1 MPLLEDDPDRKS
13 RLLALTLAALVRDN
27 FGVSSFDAATGLSR
41 GAAGTSGNQAF
52 VLVDEQPERG
62 LGAALAWAS
71 KHDVGRLSLIAP
83 AATGLLA
90 RRAAQFALHVDVWH
104 RDDRRLIEAVAEP
117 FPPRVEVAP
126 EHRVFLPTIVESGAR
141 VSIEHGVL
149 AGEVRGLEVC
159 RAVTDP
165 HTGAHRLEVGVGEH
179 DREAFGLLHGDTP
192 TADSLRRIVR
202 IVDAHRAPGADPHP
216 LNRLGA
222 ERALRDRV
230 VDDPTLI
237 GLAALEPAEP
247 PVPRANLKDAV
258 PCVAIGRRADGRDAV
273 VVFSTGIDLDV
284 VPFAADA
291 RLAVGQSGRS
301 EVDLLIAVPER
312 DASPVTRR
320 LADLLI
326 ERAHVVGLRLP

>member
-1 MPLLEDDPDRKS
+1 MTGLADDPDRRS
-13 RLLALTLAALVRDN
+13 RLLALTLHALVRDH
-27 FGVSSFDAATGLSR
+27 FGVESFTSSTGFTR
-41 GAAGTSGNQAF
+41 GAAGATDHTAF

-71 KHDVGRLSLIAP
+71 RHQLRTLHVIAS
-83 AATGLLA
+83 AATGSLA
-90 RRAAQFALHVDVWH
+90 RRAGEFALDIQVWH
-104 RDDRRLIEAVAEP
+104 RDDRSLLPAVAEP
-117 FPPRVEVAP
+117 HPVAVEVSSD
-126 EHRVFLPTIVESGAR
+126 HRQFESLIAKSGAV

-165 HTGAHRLEVGVGEH
+165 HTGTHRLEVGVGEH
-179 DREAFGLLHGDTP
+179 DREAFGMIHGDTP

-202 IVDAHRAPGADPHP
+202 IVDAHRSPGADPHP

-222 ERALRDRV
+222 ERALRDRAIA
-230 VDDPTLI
+230 DPTSVGMRTLT
-237 GLAALEPAEP
+237 AAP
-247 PVPRANLKDAV
+247 PPMPRPNLKDSI
-258 PCVAIGRRADGRDAV
+258 PCVAVGESLEGRPTV

-291 RLAVGQSGRS
+291 RLALGDSTR
-301 EVDLLIAVPER
+301 DLVIVVPER

-320 LADLLI
+320 LADM
-326 ERAHVVGLRLP
+326 LRRPARILGVRFP

>member
-1 MPLLEDDPDRKS
+1 MTGLADDPDRRS
-13 RLLALTLAALVRDN
+13 RLLALTLQALVREQ
-27 FGVSSFDAATGLSR
+27 FGVDSFTAATGLSR
-41 GAAGTSGNQAF
+41 GAAGVAGDAAY

-71 KHDVGRLSLIAP
+71 RHQLCTLHVIAS

-90 RRAAQFALHVDVWH
+90 RRAGEFNLDIQVWH
-104 RDDRRLIEAVAEP
+104 RDDRSLLSAVAEP
-117 FPPRVEVAP
+117 HPMAGDVPA
-126 EHRVFLPTIVESGAR
+126 EHRSFESLIAESGAT

-179 DREAFGLLHGDTP
+179 DREAFGMIHGDTP

-202 IVDAHRAPGADPHP
+202 IVDAHRSPGADPHP

-222 ERALRDRV
+222 ERALRDRAIA
-230 VDDPTLI
+230 DPSFVGMRT
-237 GLAALEPAEP
+237 LAAAP
-247 PVPRANLKDAV
+247 PPIPRPNLKDSI
-258 PCVAIGRRADGRDAV
+258 PCVGIGESTDGVPTVA
-273 VVFSTGIDLDV
+273 VFSTGIDLDV

-291 RLAVGQSGRS
+291 RLALGDPSR
-301 EVDLLIAVPER
+301 DLVIVVPER
-312 DASPVTRR
+312 DASPVTQR
-320 LADLLI
+320 LAAMLHRPARILG
-326 ERAHVVGLRLP
+326 VRLP